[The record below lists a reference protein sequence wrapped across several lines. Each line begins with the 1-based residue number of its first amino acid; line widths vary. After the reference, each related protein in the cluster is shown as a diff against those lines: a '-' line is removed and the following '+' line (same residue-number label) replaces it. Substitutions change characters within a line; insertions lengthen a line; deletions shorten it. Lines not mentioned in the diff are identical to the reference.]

1 MKISIRNKILL
12 AFSIFIVISGLIWL
26 RSYYSQYVLHQK
38 LEIVEMKNNLFNTIL
53 EARRYEK
60 NFFLG
65 YDKAEIYLA
74 LNYLSKTKSILIS
87 ITSNYKKYTLAKDL
101 PEQLSKIRAYKTSL
115 SDLLKMQESGTM
127 FVPQETVQAIQIQ
140 GRNITT
146 SL

>member
-38 LEIVEMKNNLFNTIL
+38 LEVIDMKNNLFNTIL

-65 YDKAEIYLA
+65 ADKADTYLA
-74 LNYLSKTKSILIS
+74 LN
-87 ITSNYKKYTLAKDL
+87 
-101 PEQLSKIRAYKTSL
+101 
-115 SDLLKMQESGTM
+115 
-127 FVPQETVQAIQIQ
+127 
-140 GRNITT
+140 
-146 SL
+146 